1 MRTLPFSRILF
12 LENRERFEEIR
23 TKAASF
29 CSLYVGQN
37 IIRDAVFLIG
47 KNYSELMNMPL
58 EWLRF
63 PIDDENLSAYTFI
76 RRNRI
81 FVTVNTALP
90 LSKQIYA
97 AAHELYHI
105 RCYLEEN
112 DSSLL
117 SSGSMLKNDETS
129 CREEIEAN
137 AFASLI
143 LAPTDALNQQIRILH
158 IDRDNF
164 NTDSVLSL
172 MDIFALSWKAMVLRL
187 YEEKIITEEKAI
199 KLYTVSADEI
209 RKRIGITGKAKC
221 WDNPGP
227 GYVEFGSLYENLT
240 EITENELLPQSRLD
254 GDWTRFN
261 TIKERYEAAS

>member
-12 LENRERFEEIR
+12 LENREHFEEIR

-129 CREEIEAN
+129 CKEEIEAN

-164 NTDSVLSL
+164 TTDSVLSL
-172 MDIFALSWKAMVLRL
+172 MDIFALPWKAMVLRL
-187 YEEKIITEEKAI
+187 YEEKIITEEKTVE
-199 KLYTVSADEI
+199 LYTVPADEI

-221 WDNPGP
+221 WDTPGP
-227 GYVEFGSLYENLT
+227 RYVEFGSLYENLT